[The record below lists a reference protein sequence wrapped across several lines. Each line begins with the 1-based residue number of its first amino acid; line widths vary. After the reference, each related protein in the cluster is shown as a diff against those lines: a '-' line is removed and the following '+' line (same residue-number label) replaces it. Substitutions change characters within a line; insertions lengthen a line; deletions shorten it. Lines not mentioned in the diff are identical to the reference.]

1 MRVGD
6 RVRLKDNTGAP
17 STRHSQEGAEADVI
31 TVQTFMVTE
40 TETTLDVLWQDGVHE
55 TLRSTEVIPYLNPDE
70 YDCWLVRMYIA
81 VVKLTISA
89 GRVTM

>member
-6 RVRLKDNTGAP
+6 RVRLKDATGLP
-17 STRHSQEGAEADVI
+17 STRHGQEGDSSDVI

-40 TETTLDVLWQDGVHE
+40 TETTLDILWQDGVQE

-70 YDCWLVRMYIA
+70 YDCW
-81 VVKLTISA
+81 S
-89 GRVTM
+89 VTT